1 MNQIILKHG
10 RVFMSIVGPSGCGKT
25 ELLLKGSTFYRRFE
39 KIYYFYK
46 EFQPLFKD
54 MQRVIP
60 GIEFLKYS
68 GLDITKNLSHCLLIY
83 DDSFEEIFNDKE
95 FVKIATSGRY
105 RKLHVIYVK
114 HNLFHQS
121 KWSRTNDLNTT
132 HIISFKSL
140 RDIQQIEYLGKQLN
154 CLQLIKEAYKLA
166 TTEPFGHLMIDL
178 DPKTIQGLRF
188 SSQLIGP
195 DPSIFYISSPE
206 AVITATT
213 NEKETFAYAQA
224 MGK

>member
-1 MNQIILKHG
+1 
-10 RVFMSIVGPSGCGKT
+10 MSIVGPSGCGKT
-25 ELLLKGSTFYRRFE
+25 ELLFRMLKGLTFYTRFE
-39 KIYYFYK
+39 KIYYFYE
-46 EFQPLFKD
+46 EFQPLFTD

-68 GLDITKNLSHCLLIY
+68 GFYITKNLSHCLLIY
-83 DDSFEEIFNDKE
+83 DDSGEEIFNDKE
-95 FVKIATSGRY
+95 IVKIATSGRHC
-105 RKLHVIYVK
+105 KLYVIYVK

-121 KWSRTNDLNTT
+121 KWSRTIDLNTT
-132 HIISFKSL
+132 HIILFKSL

-166 TTEPFGHLMIDL
+166 TAEPFGHLMLDL
-178 DPKTIQGLRF
+178 DPKTSQGLRF

-195 DPSIFYISSPE
+195 DPCIFYISSPE
-206 AVITATT
+206 AVIKTIT

-224 MGK
+224 MSE

>member
-1 MNQIILKHG
+1 MVVVKQNSFRMLK
-10 RVFMSIVGPSGCGKT
+10 V
-25 ELLLKGSTFYRRFE
+25 STFYPRFE

-68 GLDITKNLSHCLLIY
+68 GFDITKNLSHCLLIY
-83 DDSFEEIFNDKE
+83 DDSCEEIFNDKE
-95 FVKIATSGRY
+95 FVKIATSGLY

-114 HNLFHQS
+114 QILFHQS
-121 KWSRTNDLNTT
+121 KWFTTIDLNTK
-132 HIISFKSL
+132 HIILFKSL

-154 CLQLIKEAYKLA
+154 CLPLINEAYKLA
-166 TTEPFGHLMIDL
+166 IVEPFGHLMIDL
-178 DPKTIQGLRF
+178 DPKTSQGLPF

-206 AVITATT
+206 AVITTFT